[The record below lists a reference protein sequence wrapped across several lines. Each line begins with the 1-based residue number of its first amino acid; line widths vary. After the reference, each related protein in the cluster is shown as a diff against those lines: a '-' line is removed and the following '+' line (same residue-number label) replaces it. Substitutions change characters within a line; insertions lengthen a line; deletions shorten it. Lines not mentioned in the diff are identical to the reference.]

1 MGCLSCLGLP
11 NIGKA
16 SKKKEVKICRVC
28 ELTANDTST
37 KECTYCYLCNAW
49 ICDACMP
56 NVFKRGWA
64 AFIEMF
70 EKKDK

>member
-1 MGCLSCLGLP
+1 M
-11 NIGKA
+11 
-16 SKKKEVKICRVC
+16 CRVC
-28 ELTANDTST
+28 ELTANNTET

-64 AFIEMF
+64 AFIEKF
-70 EKKDK
+70 GKNDK